1 MHKTHALLAA
11 AFAAGA
17 LTGALAT
24 AGYSLSG
31 ADTEP
36 RSAAAEHLADPVA
49 PEPTAVLSVAAVP
62 EAAVGSAA
70 TDPAPEEA
78 AAQAGAE
85 EAQAA
90 ALETRLRAMT
100 AGWSR
105 MEQQLAGLVNRVD
118 QLERRIAAAPPSA
131 SEDPEPAETADG
143 RRSAMVRAGVAED
156 LAADLL
162 WRESQAELERLEI
175 RDLALRE
182 GWFAS
187 ERYREELTRLE
198 AQVPDLRGELGD
210 EVYDRYLFHA
220 GEENRVRVASVIPG
234 SAAEAA
240 GLAPG
245 DVIDAYGGTRVFS
258 FGELRSATAEGERGE
273 LVAVQVVRPGGA
285 RMEAWLPRGPLGVR
299 LDLTRMDPDA

>member
-1 MHKTHALLAA
+1 MHKTHVLLAA
-11 AFAAGA
+11 AFAAGG

-24 AGYSLSG
+24 AGYTLSG
-31 ADTEP
+31 ADREP
-36 RSAAAEHLADPVA
+36 RPAAERLADPAA
-49 PEPTAVLSVAAVP
+49 PEPPTAALTVTAVP
-62 EAAVGSAA
+62 EAPAESPA
-70 TDPAPEEA
+70 TDPPRGEA
-78 AAQAGAE
+78 VGAD
-85 EAQAA
+85 EAQTA

-105 MEQQLAGLVNRVD
+105 MEQQVALLANRVD
-118 QLERRIAAAPPSA
+118 QLERRLSAAQA
-131 SEDPEPAETADG
+131 SDPPEPADTGDG

-182 GWFAS
+182 GWFGT
-187 ERYREELTRLE
+187 ERYREELSRLE
-198 AQVPDLRGELGD
+198 GQVPDLRGELGD

-245 DVIDAYGGTRVFS
+245 DVIDAYGGNRIFS
-258 FGELRSATAEGERGE
+258 FGELRTATSAGERGE
-273 LVAVQVVRPGGA
+273 LVAVQVLRPDGA